1 MAQQGRRTGEHR
13 PGRNGRVCVPSLRGR
28 DYGSGQ
34 GENAAGWPL
43 AGCEAT
49 DEEPQKR
56 GLLAEHPVFPVHPF
70 SDIAREFMRS
80 KDDPELLHNFTNS
93 WLAEPWEDTKLK
105 TNAELVMERQTET
118 PEWTLPPWTKLIT
131 GGIDV
136 QENCLYWTIRAWGD
150 YMTSQNVA
158 HGQALSMAEVE
169 KAMNVEFSLPN
180 GDTAMVN
187 LALMDSGDQTDEVYE
202 FCAINS
208 DWVLPCKGTSTM
220 LSHYRLSVVNK
231 AGSKANGMTL
241 VLVDGGKYKDQI
253 AARMRKPNGTGSWQ
267 VYKDC
272 DMEYAEQVTAEHKV
286 TERSGGK
293 EVQNGC

>member
-1 MAQQGRRTGEHR
+1 
-13 PGRNGRVCVPSLRGR
+13 
-28 DYGSGQ
+28 
-34 GENAAGWPL
+34 
-43 AGCEAT
+43 
-49 DEEPQKR
+49 
-56 GLLAEHPVFPVHPF
+56 
-70 SDIAREFMRS
+70 
-80 KDDPELLHNFTNS
+80 
-93 WLAEPWEDTKLK
+93 
-105 TNAELVMERQTET
+105 MERQTET

-220 LSHYRLSVVNK
+220 LPSRTVSCW
-231 AGSKANGMTL
+231 SGMT
-241 VLVDGGKYKDQI
+241 
-253 AARMRKPNGTGSWQ
+253 A
-267 VYKDC
+267 
-272 DMEYAEQVTAEHKV
+272 
-286 TERSGGK
+286 
-293 EVQNGC
+293 

>member
-13 PGRNGRVCVPSLRGR
+13 PGGNGRVCVPSLRGR

-34 GENAAGWPL
+34 GENAA
-43 AGCEAT
+43 AGRWQAVKQRT
-49 DEEPQKR
+49 KNPKSVAFWLNTLYSPFTR
-56 GLLAEHPVFPVHPF
+56 F

-158 HGQALSMAEVE
+158 HGQALS
-169 KAMNVEFSLPN
+169 
-180 GDTAMVN
+180 
-187 LALMDSGDQTDEVYE
+187 
-202 FCAINS
+202 
-208 DWVLPCKGTSTM
+208 
-220 LSHYRLSVVNK
+220 
-231 AGSKANGMTL
+231 
-241 VLVDGGKYKDQI
+241 
-253 AARMRKPNGTGSWQ
+253 WQ
-267 VYKDC
+267 RWK
-272 DMEYAEQVTAEHKV
+272 
-286 TERSGGK
+286 RP
-293 EVQNGC
+293 

>member
-1 MAQQGRRTGEHR
+1 
-13 PGRNGRVCVPSLRGR
+13 
-28 DYGSGQ
+28 
-34 GENAAGWPL
+34 
-43 AGCEAT
+43 
-49 DEEPQKR
+49 
-56 GLLAEHPVFPVHPF
+56 
-70 SDIAREFMRS
+70 MRS

-187 LALMDSGDQTDEVYE
+187 LALMDSGDQ
-202 FCAINS
+202 IRRS
-208 DWVLPCKGTSTM
+208 LRVLRHQFGLGTAM
-220 LSHYRLSVVNK
+220 QGHQHHAVPLPPFR
-231 AGSKANGMTL
+231 G
-241 VLVDGGKYKDQI
+241 Q
-253 AARMRKPNGTGSWQ
+253 
-267 VYKDC
+267 
-272 DMEYAEQVTAEHKV
+272 
-286 TERSGGK
+286 
-293 EVQNGC
+293 